1 MNKQEKAELLHNAI
15 GDIDEELI
23 LEAESPKKTLG
34 YMDFLK
40 PLSVCAAVFLLAF
53 VSSFMV
59 KNFDV
64 GNNGLGNDGGIFGDA
79 NNGNSNNAV
88 PPNDAGT
95 SSTDNRVLYTAGAT
109 LEILDRAEG
118 SYLFKLVITE
128 KQEEIQVTVKGEGL
142 SEHSEPT
149 SYISTTAPYAVLTE
163 TPTAPPK
170 ILVNGVSAEAIPTDV
185 GEYEI
190 TVDLTELDP
199 SVSWRNYFTVSPF
212 GNIFR

>member
-1 MNKQEKAELLHNAI
+1 MNKQEKAKLLHNAM

-23 LEAESPKKTLG
+23 LEAERPNKTLG

-40 PLSVCAAVFLLAF
+40 PLGVCAAVFLVAF

-59 KNFDV
+59 KNFDME
-64 GNNGLGNDGGIFGDA
+64 NNNMGSGGGIFGDA
-79 NNGNSNNAV
+79 NGGNSNNAA

-95 SSTDNRVLYTAGAT
+95 SSPDDRIFYTEGAS
-109 LEILDRAEG
+109 LEILERTEG
-118 SYLFKLVITE
+118 IYRFKLVITE
-128 KQEEIQVTVKGEGL
+128 KLEEIQVTVKGEGL
-142 SEHSEPT
+142 NEHYEPT

-170 ILVNGVSAEAIPTDV
+170 ILVNGEAAEAIPTDV

>member
-1 MNKQEKAELLHNAI
+1 MNKQEKAELLHNAM

-23 LEAESPKKTLG
+23 LEAEIPNKTLG

-40 PLSVCAAVFLLAF
+40 PLGVCAAVFLLAF

-59 KNFDV
+59 RNFGGV
-64 GNNGLGNDGGIFGDA
+64 NNDLGSGGGIFGDA
-79 NNGNSNNAV
+79 NGGNSNNAA

-95 SSTDNRVLYTAGAT
+95 SSPDDRVFYTAGAS
-109 LEILDRAEG
+109 LEILERSEG
-118 SYLFKLVITE
+118 IYRFKLVITE
-128 KQEEIQVTVKGEGL
+128 KQTEIQVTVKGEGQN
-142 SEHSEPT
+142 EHSEPT

-170 ILVNGVSAEAIPTDV
+170 ILVNGEASEAIPTDA

-212 GNIFR
+212 GSIYR